1 MVFKKG
7 KIKVYFKS
15 ASIVRAII
23 RQIKSAEKIRACV
36 AWVTH
41 PKILDA
47 LEEKDTELIM
57 TRHKCNRWK
66 REIKVKFLGKGR
78 GRKKSLM
85 HHKFAVGFR
94 KGEPAFIITG
104 SYNWTKSGVR
114 HHENI
119 TIIEDADVAEGF
131 YTEFLRLKK
140 L

>member
-1 MVFKKG
+1 MFKKG
-7 KIKVYFKS
+7 KIRVYFKNT
-15 ASIVRAII
+15 SIVRAII
-23 RQIKSAEKIRACV
+23 RQTRSSDSIRACI

-41 PKILDA
+41 PKILEA

-78 GRKKSLM
+78 GKKKVLM

-94 KGEPAFIITG
+94 KGKPAFVING
-104 SYNWTKSGVR
+104 SFNWTKSGVR

-119 TIIEDADVAEGF
+119 SIIEDPDVAEGF
-131 YTEFLRLKK
+131 YEEFKRLKK

>member
-7 KIKVYFKS
+7 CVKIYFKNT
-15 ASIVRAII
+15 SIVRAII
-23 RQIKSAEKIRACV
+23 RQVRSADKIRACI

-47 LEEKDTELIM
+47 LEERDTELIM
-57 TRHKCNRWK
+57 TRHKSNRWK
-66 REIKVKFLGKGR
+66 RQIKVKFLGKGR

-94 KGEPAFIITG
+94 KGEPAFVITG
-104 SYNWTKSGVR
+104 SFNWTQSAVR

-119 TIIEDADVAEGF
+119 MLIDDPDVAEGF
-131 YTEFLRLKK
+131 YTEFLRLKGV
-140 L
+140 

>member
-1 MVFKKG
+1 MFKKG
-7 KIKVYFKS
+7 AIKVYFKNT
-15 ASIVRAII
+15 SIVRAII
-23 RQIKSAEKIRACV
+23 RQIRSADKIRACI

-41 PKILDA
+41 PKILEA

-66 REIKVKFLGKGR
+66 RQIKVKYLGSGR
-78 GRKKSLM
+78 GKKKVLM

-94 KGEPAFIITG
+94 KGQPAFVISG
-104 SYNWTKSGVR
+104 SFNWTKSAVR

-119 TIIEDADVAEGF
+119 SIIEDPDVAEGF
-131 YTEFLRLKK
+131 YTEFCKLKK